1 MHTYLSY
8 ALFEYL
14 NKKELRHERDPREGG
29 SLSLATSLVCVITQK
44 KILGSEIIEVLE
56 IFEGMERLCVA

>member
-1 MHTYLSY
+1 M
-8 ALFEYL
+8 
-14 NKKELRHERDPREGG
+14 KEIREKG

-56 IFEGMERLCVA
+56 IYEGMERLCVA